1 MKTSATMAHALEAA
15 NVKRV
20 NRARAS
26 ANVYAFT
33 LGKGATYSMPFFA
46 PTDLIATDIF
56 NRFKSEHTELAD
68 ALLYRLG
75 SYCWLDGHLT
85 TVKSTIVKDSGK

>member
-1 MKTSATMAHALEAA
+1 MKTSASVARDLEAA
-15 NVKRV
+15 NIKRV
-20 NRARAS
+20 NRARAT

-33 LGKGATYSMPFFA
+33 LGKGATFSMPFFA
-46 PTDLIATDIF
+46 PTDLVATDIF

-75 SYCWLDGHLT
+75 SYCWLDGHLS
-85 TVKSTIVKDSGK
+85 TVKSALVKDSK